1 MRNIWT
7 WLSRLV
13 VCLIVAAVLVGT
25 GLKYLP
31 LLNANQAHRA
41 ENQRR
46 RDRLAARE
54 VQYHQLQASI
64 KSLQNDPRAVERV
77 ARDVLSYAR
86 PGEVVVTLESSLR

>member
-1 MRNIWT
+1 MRNIWI
-7 WLSRLV
+7 WLNRLV
-13 VCLIVAAVLVGT
+13 ICLIAAAVLFGT

-64 KSLQNDPRAVERV
+64 KSLQNDPRAVERA
-77 ARDVLSYAR
+77 ARDILGYAR
-86 PGEVVVTLESSLR
+86 PGEVVVTLETPSR